1 MELKF
6 RLEIKEN
13 IMSTKA
19 RSLASLK
26 SAFGGDEQ
34 QNTQTQQFTNN
45 YYPFWSMQAGQRAVI
60 RFLPDLN
67 ESNPRGFLVEKVTH
81 TLSIN
86 GQERKIPCLTMYGEE
101 CPICKISQAYYRA
114 KDEINGKK
122 YWKKRQYLG
131 QALIVEDPLPAD
143 AETGETHEG
152 KVRMIALGYQLY
164 NIIKEAFTSDELEGI
179 PYDFEE
185 GYDFIIKKT
194 EQGNYATY
202 VVGSKF
208 SNKQRALTGTELE
221 IVEAG
226 SIDLST
232 LLPKNPGE
240 DKVQAMLDA
249 EMNGEEYSDGQSN
262 STPDVDD
269 DEPSTPAPVSR
280 PAPVAAKPAPV
291 ATSDDSDSDAS
302 VDDMLAQIR
311 ARRKKAAE

>member
-1 MELKF
+1 
-6 RLEIKEN
+6 
-13 IMSTKA
+13 MSTKA

-34 QNTQTQQFTNN
+34 QNTQPQQFTNN
-45 YYPFWSMQAGQRAVI
+45 YYPFWSMQAGQRAIV

-131 QALIVEDPLPAD
+131 QALIIEDPLPAD
-143 AETGETHEG
+143 AESGETHEG

-164 NIIKEAFTSDELEGI
+164 NIIKEAFTSDELEGV

-194 EQGNYATY
+194 EQGSYSTY

-208 SNKQRALTGTELE
+208 SNKQRALTGEEFE
-221 IVEAG
+221 IAEAG
-226 SIDLST
+226 RIDLST

-249 EMNGEEYSDGQSN
+249 EMNGEDYNDGQSA
-262 STPDVDD
+262 STPDVDE
-269 DEPSTPAPVSR
+269 DEPTTSAPVTK
-280 PAPVAAKPAPV
+280 PTPVATKPAPSV
-291 ATSDDSDSDAS
+291 DSSDDSDSDAS

>member
-1 MELKF
+1 
-6 RLEIKEN
+6 
-13 IMSTKA
+13 MSTKT

-34 QNTQTQQFTNN
+34 QNTQPQQFTNN

-86 GQERKIPCLTMYGEE
+86 GQERKIPCLTMYGED

-131 QALIVEDPLPAD
+131 QALIIEDPLPANT
-143 AETGETHEG
+143 ETGETHEG

-179 PYDFEE
+179 PCDFEE

-194 EQGNYATY
+194 EQGNYSTY

-208 SNKQRALTGTELE
+208 SNKQRALTGEELE
-221 IVEAG
+221 IAEAG
-226 SIDLST
+226 RIDLST

-249 EMNGEEYSDGQSN
+249 EMNGEDYSDGQSN
-262 STPDVDD
+262 STPDEDVD
-269 DEPSTPAPVSR
+269 DEPTAPVVK
-280 PAPVAAKPAPV
+280 PKPTPVAAKPAPV
-291 ATSDDSDSDAS
+291 VDSSDDSDADAS